1 VVKAQSATTQKKKFA
16 TETKQVL
23 ELFAKWL
30 YQNKEIF
37 LRELI
42 SNASDA
48 NDKLKMLAL
57 KDEDLFAGDSDLK
70 IWVMYNKATKTL
82 TVRDNGIGMSMDE
95 VVENL
100 GTIARSGTKQFIDQL
115 SKAQSTDANG
125 QLIGQ
130 FGVGFYSAFVVSDR
144 VEVRTLRAG
153 LPADQGV
160 FWQSSGVDSYEVSAC
175 ELTQRGTEIVM
186 HLKEDAEE
194 FLDEFRL
201 RKIITTYSDHIA
213 YPIVM
218 FVEKTVESE
227 AGQDDKESKK
237 DEKPRK
243 EIQEEVVNQANAI
256 WTVPKKDIKDD
267 EYEAFYKHVSHDFNQ
282 PLAWTH
288 NKVEGGKL
296 EYTSL
301 LYLPSQAPFDLWNRE
316 YKHGLK
322 LYVQRVFIL
331 DDAKNL
337 LPTYLRFVKGVVD
350 SNDLP
355 LNVSREVLQNSST
368 VDMIRSGCVKRVLD
382 LLGYMA
388 ENESDKYQTFWD
400 AFGAVL
406 KEGPAED
413 FANKDKIAELLR
425 FTSTRSEDS
434 KQTLS
439 LANYVEG
446 MVEGQDKIYYVI
458 ADSYRA
464 AKNSPHLEL
473 FKNKGID
480 VLLLSDRVDE
490 WLVSRLTEYKGKSL
504 VSIARGEVDEAL
516 SMDDEEKAS
525 IKASEEAFS
534 DVLKQAE
541 TVLKDRVKSV
551 RLSKRLTSSASCI
564 VADEDEMSVN
574 LRRMLIE
581 SGQSVPE
588 MKPILELN
596 VKHPLMVRLKD
607 EMQDERFAD
616 LANVLLD
623 QAILAE
629 GGQLEDPSAFV
640 KRMND
645 LVS

>member
-1 VVKAQSATTQKKKFA
+1 MVKTQEASVQRKKFA

-30 YQNKEIF
+30 YQNREIF

-42 SNASDA
+42 SNSSDA
-48 NDKLKMLAL
+48 NDKLKLGAL
-57 KDEDLFAGDSDLK
+57 KDESLFSGDSDLK
-70 IWVMYNKATKTL
+70 IWIQYNKEANTL
-82 TVRDNGIGMSMDE
+82 IVKDNGIGMSIDE
-95 VVENL
+95 VIENL
-100 GTIARSGTKQFIDQL
+100 GTIAKSGTKQFIERMSQDQ
-115 SKAQSTDANG
+115 SRDANG

-144 VEVRTLRAG
+144 VEVRTRKAG
-153 LPADQGV
+153 CPASEGV
-160 FWQSSGVDSYEVSAC
+160 YWSSAGVDDYEVTSASIDH
-175 ELTQRGTEIVM
+175 RGTEVIM
-186 HLKEDAEE
+186 HLKEDAKE

-213 YPIVM
+213 YPIIM
-218 FVEKTVESE
+218 FVEKTIE
-227 AGQDDKESKK
+227 DDKKEK
-237 DEKPRK
+237 DAEPRK

-256 WTVPKKDIKDD
+256 WTVPKKEIKDD
-267 EYEAFYKHVSHDFNQ
+267 EYQAFYKHVSHDFNL

-301 LYLPSQAPFDLWNRE
+301 LYIPAEAPFDLWNRE

-331 DDAKNL
+331 DDAKSL

-355 LNVSREVLQNSST
+355 LNVSREVLQSSST
-368 VDMIRSGCVKRVLD
+368 VDMIRSGCVKRILD
-382 LLGYMA
+382 LLGYLA
-388 ENESDKYQTFWD
+388 ENEPDKYQKFWD

-413 FANKDKIAELLR
+413 FANKDKIAGLLR
-425 FTSTRSEDS
+425 FTSTQCEDE

-439 LANYVEG
+439 LDNYLER
-446 MVEGQDKIYYVI
+446 MIEGQDKIYYVT
-458 ADSYRA
+458 ADSYQS

-473 FKNKGID
+473 FENKGIE

-490 WLVSRLTEYKGKSL
+490 WLVSRLSEYKDKQL
-504 VSIARGEVDEAL
+504 VSVARGDIGDNELKLDDQEEDEL
-516 SMDDEEKAS
+516 K
-525 IKASEEAFS
+525 KTEADFE
-534 DVLKQAE
+534 DILKRTKE
-541 TVLKDRVKSV
+541 VLKDRVKDV

-588 MKPILELN
+588 VKPILELN
-596 VKHPLMVRLKD
+596 VKHDLLMRLKT
-607 EMQDERFAD
+607 EMQDDQFAN

-623 QAILAE
+623 QAILSE
-629 GGQLEDPSAFV
+629 GGQLDNPAAFV

-645 LVS
+645 LM

>member
-1 VVKAQSATTQKKKFA
+1 MVKAKETATQTKKFA

-57 KDEDLFAGDSDLK
+57 KDEALFAGDSDLK
-70 IWVMYNKATKTL
+70 VWVQYNKEAKTL
-82 TVRDNGIGMSMDE
+82 TVRDNGIGMSRDE
-95 VVENL
+95 VIENL
-100 GTIARSGTKQFIDQL
+100 GTIAKSGTKQFIDQL

-130 FGVGFYSAFVVSDR
+130 FGVGFYSAFVVSEK

-153 LPADQGV
+153 VSGDQGV
-160 FWQSSGVDSYEVSAC
+160 FWRSNGVDEYEISDA
-175 ELTQRGTEIVM
+175 ELTHRGTEIVM
-186 HLKEDAEE
+186 HLKDEAKE

-218 FVEKTVESE
+218 FVEKSIDS
-227 AGQDDKESKK
+227 DDKDDKSEPK
-237 DEKPRK
+237 K

-256 WTVPKKDIKDD
+256 WTVPKKEIKDE
-267 EYEAFYKHVSHDFNQ
+267 EYESFYKHVSHDFNQ

-301 LYLPSQAPFDLWNRE
+301 LYIPSEAPFDLWNRE

-337 LPTYLRFVKGVVD
+337 LPSYLRFVKGVVD

-355 LNVSREVLQNSST
+355 LNVSREVLQSSNT

-382 LLGYMA
+382 LLGYLA
-388 ENESDKYQTFWD
+388 ENESDKYQKFWN

-413 FANKDKIAELLR
+413 FANKDKIAGLLR
-425 FTSTRSEDS
+425 FTSTKCDDE
-434 KQTLS
+434 KQTMS
-439 LANYVEG
+439 LDDYIAR
-446 MVEGQDKIYYVI
+446 MPEGQDKIYYVI
-458 ADSYRA
+458 GDSYHS

-473 FKNKGID
+473 FENKGIE

-490 WLVSRLTEYKGKSL
+490 WLVSRLTEYQGKSL
-504 VSIARGEVDEAL
+504 VSVARGDLDKEMDLDDQEQEAR
-516 SMDDEEKAS
+516 K
-525 IKASEEAFS
+525 KSEEDF
-534 DVLKQAE
+534 VEILKQAKE
-541 TVLKDRVKSV
+541 VLKDRVKDI
-551 RLSKRLTSSASCI
+551 RFSKRLTNSASCI
-564 VADEDEMSVN
+564 VADEDEMSTN

-588 MKPILELN
+588 LKPILELN
-596 VKHPLMVRLKD
+596 VKHPLLSRLKS
-607 EMQDERFAD
+607 EMQDEKFAD
-616 LANVLLD
+616 LVHVLLD

-629 GGQLEDPSAFV
+629 GGHLDNPSAFV
-640 KRMND
+640 RRMND

>member
-1 VVKAQSATTQKKKFA
+1 MIVDKSNQATTQRKKFA

-30 YQNKEIF
+30 YQNREIF

-48 NDKLKMLAL
+48 NDKLKLDAL
-57 KDEDLFAGDSDLK
+57 RDESLFADDSDLK
-70 IWVMYNKATKTL
+70 IWVRYNKEANTL
-82 TVRDNGIGMSMDE
+82 TVQDNGIGMSFDE
-95 VVENL
+95 VVDHL
-100 GTIARSGTKQFIDQL
+100 GTIAKSGTKQFIERMSQEG
-115 SKAQSTDANG
+115 SRDANG

-130 FGVGFYSAFVVSDR
+130 FGVGFYSAFVVSDK
-144 VEVRTLRAG
+144 VEVRTRRAG
-153 LPADQGV
+153 LPSQEGV
-160 FWQSSGVDSYEVSAC
+160 YWSSAGVDDYEVSHTEVAR
-175 ELTQRGTEIVM
+175 RGTEIVM
-186 HLKEDAEE
+186 HLKDDAKE
-194 FLDEFRL
+194 FLEEYRL

-218 FVEKTVESE
+218 FVEKTID
-227 AGQDDKESKK
+227 GDTDK

-243 EIQEEVVNQANAI
+243 EIQEEVVNQANAL
-256 WTVPKKDIKDD
+256 WTVPKKEIKDE
-267 EYEAFYKHVSHDFNQ
+267 EYQSFYKHVSHDFNA

-288 NKVEGGKL
+288 NKVEGGKH

-301 LYLPSQAPFDLWNRE
+301 LYIPTEAPFDLWNRE

-331 DDAKNL
+331 DDAKSL
-337 LPTYLRFVKGVVD
+337 LPSYLRFVKGVVD

-355 LNVSREVLQNSST
+355 LNVSREVLQSSQT
-368 VDMIRSGCVKRVLD
+368 VDMIRAGCVKRVLD

-388 ENESDKYQTFWD
+388 EQEPDKYQTFWN

-413 FANKDKIAELLR
+413 FSNKDKIAGLLR
-425 FTSTRSEDS
+425 FTSTRSDDA

-439 LANYVEG
+439 LDQYIER
-446 MVEGQDKIYYVI
+446 MPEGQDKIYYVI
-458 ADSYRA
+458 ADSYQS

-473 FKNKGID
+473 FENKGVE

-490 WLVSRLTEYKGKSL
+490 WLVSRLTEYQDKKL
-504 VSIARGEVDEAL
+504 VSVARGELEDEGLKLNEQEEEAL
-516 SMDDEEKAS
+516 KKTEEDYGD
-525 IKASEEAFS
+525 ILTRVQ
-534 DVLKQAE
+534 DVLKE
-541 TVLKDRVKSV
+541 RVKDV
-551 RLSKRLTSSASCI
+551 RFSKRLTNSASCI
-564 VADEDEMSVN
+564 VADEDEMSAN

-581 SGQSVPE
+581 SGQSVPDV
-588 MKPILELN
+588 KPILELN
-596 VKHPLMVRLKD
+596 VKHALLLRLKD
-607 EMQDERFAD
+607 ETQDVLFAD
-616 LANVLLD
+616 LAHVLLD

-629 GGQLEDPSAFV
+629 GGQLENPAAFV

-645 LVS
+645 LVA

>member
-1 VVKAQSATTQKKKFA
+1 MVNDQAVKTQKKKFE

-30 YQNKEIF
+30 YQNREIF

-57 KDEDLFAGDSDLK
+57 KDESLFAGDADLK
-70 IWVMYNKATKTL
+70 IWVQYNKEANTL
-82 TVRDNGIGMSMDE
+82 TIRDNGIGMSLED
-95 VVENL
+95 VIENL
-100 GTIARSGTKQFIDQL
+100 GTIAKSGTKQFIEKL
-115 SKAQSTDANG
+115 SQEQSSDANG

-130 FGVGFYSAFVVSDR
+130 FGVGFYSSLCVSEK
-144 VEVRTLRAG
+144 VEVRTLKAG
-153 LPADQGV
+153 LPEDQGV
-160 FWQSSGVDSYEVSAC
+160 FWSSNGVDDYEVAPIEMQS
-175 ELTQRGTEIVM
+175 RGTEIVM
-186 HLKEDAEE
+186 HLKADAKE

-218 FVEKTVESE
+218 FVEKTIEDE
-227 AGQDDKESKK
+227 ADK
-237 DEKPRK
+237 DQKPRK

-256 WTVPKKDIKDD
+256 WTVPKKEIKDE
-267 EYEAFYKHVSHDFNQ
+267 EYQAFYKHVSHDFNL

-301 LYLPSQAPFDLWNRE
+301 LYIPSEAPFDLWNRE

-355 LNVSREVLQNSST
+355 LNVSREVLQNSQT

-382 LLGYMA
+382 LLGYLA
-388 ENESDKYQTFWD
+388 ENETDKYQKFWD

-413 FANKDKIAELLR
+413 FANKDKIAGLLR
-425 FTSTRSEDS
+425 FTSTKCDSE

-439 LANYVEG
+439 LDQYIERMAKD
-446 MVEGQDKIYYVI
+446 QDKIYYVI
-458 ADSYRA
+458 ADGYDS

-473 FKNKGID
+473 FSEKGIE

-490 WLVSRLTEYKGKSL
+490 WLVSRLTEYQGKSL
-504 VSIARGEVDEAL
+504 VSVARGELDSNMKLDE
-516 SMDDEEKAS
+516 K
-525 IKASEEAFS
+525 SEE
-534 DVLKQAE
+534 DLKKTEADFE
-541 TVLKDRVKSV
+541 DILKRIKDSLSDRVKDV
-551 RLSKRLTSSASCI
+551 RVSKRLTSSASCI
-564 VADEDEMSVN
+564 VADDDEMSAN
-574 LRRMLIE
+574 LRRMLID

-596 VKHPLMVRLKD
+596 LKHALLQRLKS
-607 EMQDERFAD
+607 EMQDDKFAD
-616 LANVLLD
+616 ISHILLD
-623 QAILAE
+623 QAILSE
-629 GGQLEDPSAFV
+629 GGNLDNPSAFV

>member
-1 VVKAQSATTQKKKFA
+1 MNVVNDQAVKTQKKKFE

-30 YQNKEIF
+30 YQNREIF
-37 LRELI
+37 LRELV

-57 KDEDLFAGDSDLK
+57 KDESLFAGDADLK
-70 IWVMYNKATKTL
+70 IWVQYNKEANTL
-82 TVRDNGIGMSMDE
+82 SVRDNGIGMSLED
-95 VVENL
+95 VIENL
-100 GTIARSGTKQFIDQL
+100 GTIAKSGTKQFIEKL
-115 SKAQSTDANG
+115 SQEQSSDANG

-130 FGVGFYSAFVVSDR
+130 FGVGFYSSLCVSEK
-144 VEVRTLRAG
+144 VEVRTLKAG
-153 LPADQGV
+153 LPKDQGV
-160 FWQSSGVDSYEVSAC
+160 FWSSNGVDDYEVAPM
-175 ELTQRGTEIVM
+175 ELQSRGTEIVM
-186 HLKEDAEE
+186 YLKEDAKE

-218 FVEKTVESE
+218 FVEKTLEGE
-227 AGQDDKESKK
+227 TDK
-237 DEKPRK
+237 DQKPRK

-256 WTVPKKDIKDD
+256 WTVPKKEIKDE
-267 EYEAFYKHVSHDFNQ
+267 EYQAFYKHVSHDFNL

-301 LYLPSQAPFDLWNRE
+301 LYIPTEAPFDLWNRE

-355 LNVSREVLQNSST
+355 LNVSREVLQNSQT

-382 LLGYMA
+382 LLGYLA
-388 ENESDKYQTFWD
+388 EHEADKYQKFWD

-413 FANKDKIAELLR
+413 FANKDKIAGLLR
-425 FTSTRSEDS
+425 FTSTKCDSE

-439 LANYVEG
+439 LDQYIERMAKD
-446 MVEGQDKIYYVI
+446 QDKIYYVI
-458 ADSYRA
+458 ADGYDS

-473 FKNKGID
+473 FSEKGIE

-490 WLVSRLTEYKGKSL
+490 WLVSRLTEYQGKSL
-504 VSIARGEVDEAL
+504 VSVARGELDSNMKLDE
-516 SMDDEEKAS
+516 K
-525 IKASEEAFS
+525 SEE
-534 DVLKQAE
+534 DLKKTEADFE
-541 TVLKDRVKSV
+541 DILKRIKESLSDRVKDV
-551 RLSKRLTSSASCI
+551 RVSKRLTSSASCI
-564 VADEDEMSVN
+564 VADDDEMSAN
-574 LRRMLIE
+574 LRRMLID

-596 VKHPLMVRLKD
+596 LKHALLQRLKS
-607 EMQDERFAD
+607 EMQDDKFAD
-616 LANVLLD
+616 ISHILLD
-623 QAILAE
+623 QAILSE
-629 GGQLEDPSAFV
+629 GGSLDNPSAFV

>member
-1 VVKAQSATTQKKKFA
+1 MTDVREASTQRKKFA

-30 YQNKEIF
+30 YQNREIF

-48 NDKLKMLAL
+48 IDKLKLEAL
-57 KDEDLFAGDSDLK
+57 KNEALFDGDADLK
-70 IWVMYNKATKTL
+70 IWVMYNKDTHTL
-82 TVRDNGIGMSMDE
+82 TVKDNGIGMSLDE
-95 VVENL
+95 VIENL
-100 GTIARSGTKQFIDQL
+100 GTIAKSGTKQFIERMSQE
-115 SKAQSTDANG
+115 QSRDANG

-130 FGVGFYSAFVVSDR
+130 FGVGFYSAFVISDK
-144 VEVRTLRAG
+144 VEVRTRKAG
-153 LPADQGV
+153 SAAEDGV
-160 FWQSSGVDSYEVSAC
+160 FWSSEGVDEYEVSS
-175 ELTQRGTEIVM
+175 ESVSNRGTEVTM
-186 HLKEDAEE
+186 YLKEDAKE
-194 FLDEFRL
+194 FLDEYRL

-218 FVEKTVESE
+218 FVERDVQTDQADQEK
-227 AGQDDKESKK
+227 DK
-237 DEKPRK
+237 DAAPRK
-243 EIQEEVVNQANAI
+243 EIREEVVNQANAI
-256 WTVPKKDIKDD
+256 WTVPKKAIKDD
-267 EYEAFYKHVSHDFNQ
+267 EYEAFYKHVSHDFNK

-301 LYLPSQAPFDLWNRE
+301 LYIPTEAPFDLWNRE

-331 DDAKNL
+331 DDAKSL
-337 LPTYLRFVKGVVD
+337 LPSYLRFVKGVVD

-355 LNVSREVLQNSST
+355 LNVSREVLQSSST

-382 LLGYMA
+382 LLGYLA
-388 ENESDKYQTFWD
+388 ENEPDKYQKFWD

-413 FANKDKIAELLR
+413 YANKDKIAGLLR
-425 FTSTRSEDS
+425 FTSSKCEDH

-439 LANYVEG
+439 LDAYIER
-446 MVEGQDKIYYVI
+446 MAEKQDKIYYVT
-458 ADSYRA
+458 ADSYQS

-473 FKNKGID
+473 FNNKGLE

-490 WLVSRLTEYKGKSL
+490 WLVSRLDEYKGKKL
-504 VSIARGEVDEAL
+504 VSISRGDVASDEDL
-516 SMDDEEKAS
+516 KLDEQ
-525 IKASEEAFS
+525 EEAA
-534 DVLKQAE
+534 LKQSEADFE
-541 TVLKDRVKSV
+541 DILKRAQEVLKDRVKEV
-551 RLSKRLTSSASCI
+551 RFSKRLQSSASCI

-581 SGQSVPE
+581 SGQSVPD

-596 VKHPLMVRLKD
+596 VKHGLLARMKD
-607 EMQDERFAD
+607 ETQDERFAD
-616 LANVLLD
+616 LAHVLLD

-629 GGQLEDPSAFV
+629 GGQLDNPAAFV

>member
-153 LPADQGV
+153 LPGDQGV

-218 FVEKTVESE
+218 FVEKTVESV

-439 LANYVEG
+439 LASYVEG

-541 TVLKDRVKSV
+541 TVLKERVKSV

>member
-1 VVKAQSATTQKKKFA
+1 MVDEQQATMQRKKFA

-48 NDKLKMLAL
+48 IDKLKLGAL
-57 KDEDLFAGDSDLK
+57 KDESLFDGDSDLK
-70 IWVMYNKATKTL
+70 IWVMYNKETNTL
-82 TVRDNGIGMSMDE
+82 TVKDNGIGMSLEE
-95 VVENL
+95 VIENL
-100 GTIARSGTKQFIDQL
+100 GTIAKSGTKQFIERMSQE
-115 SKAQSTDANG
+115 QSRDANG

-130 FGVGFYSAFVVSDR
+130 FGVGFYSAFVVSEK
-144 VEVRTLRAG
+144 VEVRTRKAG
-153 LPADQGV
+153 LSEADGV
-160 FWQSSGVDSYEVSAC
+160 FWSSAGVDEYDVRQDQVS
-175 ELTQRGTEIVM
+175 QRGTEITM
-186 HLKEDAEE
+186 YLKEDAKE

-218 FVEKTVESE
+218 FVEKTLD
-227 AGQDDKESKK
+227 ADKESDK
-237 DEKPRK
+237 DAEPRK

-256 WTVPKKDIKDD
+256 WTVPKKEIKDE
-267 EYEAFYKHVSHDFNQ
+267 EYEAFYKHVSHDFNM

-301 LYLPSQAPFDLWNRE
+301 LYIPSEAPFDLWNRE

-355 LNVSREVLQNSST
+355 LNVSREVLQSSAT

-382 LLGYMA
+382 LLGYLA
-388 ENESDKYQTFWD
+388 ENEPDKYQKFWD

-413 FANKDKIAELLR
+413 FANKDKIAALLR
-425 FTSTRSEDS
+425 FTSTKCDDQ

-439 LANYVEG
+439 LDAYIERMAENQEN
-446 MVEGQDKIYYVI
+446 IYYVT
-458 ADSYRA
+458 ADSYQS

-473 FKNKGID
+473 FENKGIE

-490 WLVSRLTEYKGKSL
+490 WLVSRLNEYQGKKL
-504 VSIARGEVDEAL
+504 VSISRGDVDAGEDLKLDEQEEEAL
-516 SMDDEEKAS
+516 K
-525 IKASEEAFS
+525 KSEADFE
-534 DVLKQAE
+534 DILKRAQD
-541 TVLKDRVKSV
+541 VLKDRVKEV
-551 RLSKRLTSSASCI
+551 RFSKRLKSSASCI
-564 VADEDEMSVN
+564 VADEDEMSSN

-581 SGQSVPE
+581 SGQSVPD

-596 VKHPLMVRLKD
+596 VKHGLLTRMKD
-607 EMQDERFAD
+607 ETQDEKFAD
-616 LANVLLD
+616 LAHVLLD

-629 GGQLEDPSAFV
+629 GGQLDNPAAFV